1 VTGFPRSCSTAGPRQ
16 SLVPR
21 HVLGCCVLLFTKS
34 LRKKR
39 SSLDETTSDFMK
51 IWTQGDQGSEFK
63 MKAVLLDGLDA
74 VVQAESD
81 VLSRIAVDRPTSSPV
96 VRWMEEW
103 GYPSTITAQ
112 LTGGTLAF
120 TGHLF
125 GKPVSPETV
134 RQVIREG
141 TILESPNGEGQVKVS
156 SLAGLSATVSAYGNT
171 GLHDDPEPVGWDIIA
186 EVWSDYRDASGPRSL
201 DRTFR
206 EVGTQIFAETF
217 EIPKT
222 RKNTQY
228 EIVPFEVEHQV
239 VALLGKL
246 RRQLAY
252 SVLRSRPFH
261 DGASFVRGN
270 KTEEPTMC
278 GLCTWPSITQQELPN
293 PGVFVNKGGQALSK
307 ADLDNLVLRLWLD
320 EHANYQKGDWWV
332 VCHPTTHRFIHD
344 FYIASRRIERTDKGV
359 GFHVDE
365 FHSKVGKTFPIIS
378 EQFMRPGVLIVVNF
392 DAFTYGYYTND
403 ALERREI
410 PTQGRYQRWLISFQS
425 YGVVARNPRANIGMN
440 YGLPGE

>member
-1 VTGFPRSCSTAGPRQ
+1 M
-16 SLVPR
+16 
-21 HVLGCCVLLFTKS
+21 
-34 LRKKR
+34 
-39 SSLDETTSDFMK
+39 DETTSDFMK
-51 IWTQGDQGSEFK
+51 LWTQGDEGSEFK
-63 MKAVLLDGLDA
+63 MKTVLLDGLDA

-81 VLSRIAVDRPTSSPV
+81 VLSRLAVDRPATGPV

-134 RQVIREG
+134 RQVIRVG
-141 TILESPNGEGQVKVS
+141 TILESPSNGCQVKVS
-156 SLAGLSATVSAYGNT
+156 SVTGLSAAATAYGNT
-171 GLHDDPEPVGWDIIA
+171 SLQNDPEPVPWDIIA

-228 EIVPFEVEHQV
+228 EIVAFEVEHQI

-252 SVLRSRPFH
+252 SILRSRPFH
-261 DGASFVRGN
+261 DGSEFVWGN

-278 GLCTWPSITQQELPN
+278 GLCT
-293 PGVFVNKGGQALSK
+293 
-307 ADLDNLVLRLWLD
+307 
-320 EHANYQKGDWWV
+320 
-332 VCHPTTHRFIHD
+332 
-344 FYIASRRIERTDKGV
+344 
-359 GFHVDE
+359 
-365 FHSKVGKTFPIIS
+365 
-378 EQFMRPGVLIVVNF
+378 
-392 DAFTYGYYTND
+392 
-403 ALERREI
+403 
-410 PTQGRYQRWLISFQS
+410 
-425 YGVVARNPRANIGMN
+425 
-440 YGLPGE
+440 